1 MAYNEDKVY
10 EVMYGMKMFL
20 VWNRLRHSYTVWMGN
35 IFFLNLFKSIDSKY
49 SFDKL
54 LIVNRTYPECA
65 CALCKA
71 AWDHA
76 EVLGSS
82 PAIGKAVNAEGGN
95 CNGNPFLSN
104 IFLIHWFKCFRWT
117 SKTTT
122 PHHTIQDRID
132 YDENNN
138 YSLR

>member
-1 MAYNEDKVY
+1 MY
-10 EVMYGMKMFL
+10 EL
-20 VWNRLRHSYTVWMGN
+20 E
-35 IFFLNLFKSIDSKY
+35 IY
-49 SFDKL
+49 SFLTYSNLKLIEPKYTSDKL
-54 LIVNRTYPECA
+54 WIVYRTYPECA

-104 IFLIHWFKCFRWT
+104 IFVYTDLSVFDGHQNT
-117 SKTTT
+117 L
-122 PHHTIQDRID
+122 HHITKFQTK
-132 YDENNN
+132 
-138 YSLR
+138 

>member
-1 MAYNEDKVY
+1 MY
-10 EVMYGMKMFL
+10 EWEIYSL
-20 VWNRLRHSYTVWMGN
+20 SIYSNLRQYSNLIEPKYT
-35 IFFLNLFKSIDSKY
+35 S
-49 SFDKL
+49 DKL
-54 LIVNRTYPECA
+54 WIVYRTYPECA

-104 IFLIHWFKCFRWT
+104 IFVYTDLSVFDGHQNT
-117 SKTTT
+117 L
-122 PHHTIQDRID
+122 HHITKFQTK
-132 YDENNN
+132 
-138 YSLR
+138 